1 MKSTKNLS
9 DFAKEL
15 NDRQFEAMVSRGT
28 TLVLAGPGTGKTRV
42 IIKRIQHLIKNRH
55 IQPDRILA
63 LSFTKKATEEMKAR
77 LEKDDLG
84 KKTAKRPNLCTIHKF
99 CREFLKEIVAKEKDL
114 LPIKENFKVAKDKE
128 CRDLL
133 INMDV
138 DKLNKNS
145 LNDLLFKIGKYKN
158 QLGFEKKYQSE
169 TTTIDATTKTFYK
182 KYQEALIENN
192 LIDLDD
198 YLVYTYQAL
207 KKSPEIRR
215 KVAERYDAIL
225 IDEFQDT
232 NTVQYEIL
240 KYLSVD
246 IPDKLFMVGDEDQ
259 SIYAFRGADYK
270 KIQQLEQDFTKV
282 NKILLVDNY
291 RSTQLI
297 LDAAKAVIDH
307 NTNRE
312 EKALRAHKKHP
323 NEEKITLIEANDEQE
338 EAETIAKIIKRQT
351 QNNKKIKFGDFAIL
365 YRNNYFSEAIEDA
378 FEVYRIP
385 YHKGVEG
392 DFLEDSEV
400 EVLIDYLR
408 LIDKKVIDEAFYNII
423 VNCNGI
429 GDASK
434 EWIKEIV
441 DKKSESDSNWFF
453 NKATE
458 DNFKDTRLKP
468 ENIELLISLRNTIN
482 NWQKQN
488 KTKAYETLK
497 VILPDILNF
506 VKTRKQK
513 KYKRVGSQLLTM
525 LKEDYPEITINK
537 FLDEISKPRDLNEPM
552 GFTATDK
559 AVSLLTFHGAKGL
572 EFKRVFLI
580 CLNERVLP
588 DHRSKSEEEIA
599 EERRLFYVG
608 MTRAEEKL
616 FLTRP
621 RNIIKKDR
629 ETNEDVL
636 EKQEV
641 SRFIEEI
648 RDGISENHIEEV
660 QDIESYLKTI

>member
-1 MKSTKNLS
+1 
-9 DFAKEL
+9 
-15 NDRQFEAMVSRGT
+15 
-28 TLVLAGPGTGKTRV
+28 
-42 IIKRIQHLIKNRH
+42 
-55 IQPDRILA
+55 
-63 LSFTKKATEEMKAR
+63 
-77 LEKDDLG
+77 
-84 KKTAKRPNLCTIHKF
+84 
-99 CREFLKEIVAKEKDL
+99 
-114 LPIKENFKVAKDKE
+114 
-128 CRDLL
+128 
-133 INMDV
+133 
-138 DKLNKNS
+138 
-145 LNDLLFKIGKYKN
+145 
-158 QLGFEKKYQSE
+158 
-169 TTTIDATTKTFYK
+169 
-182 KYQEALIENN
+182 
-192 LIDLDD
+192 
-198 YLVYTYQAL
+198 
-207 KKSPEIRR
+207 
-215 KVAERYDAIL
+215 
-225 IDEFQDT
+225 
-232 NTVQYEIL
+232 
-240 KYLSVD
+240 
-246 IPDKLFMVGDEDQ
+246 MVGDEDQ

-323 NEEKITLIEANDEQE
+323 NEEQITLIEANDEQE

-378 FEVYRIP
+378 FEFYRIP
-385 YHKGVEG
+385 YRKSIEG
-392 DFLEDSEV
+392 DFLKNSDV
-400 EVLIDYLR
+400 GVLINCLR

-429 GDASK
+429 GVASK

-458 DNFKDTRLKP
+458 DDFKDTKLKP
-468 ENIELLISLRNTIN
+468 KNIELLISLRNTIN

-488 KTKAYETLK
+488 KTKAYEALK
-497 VILPDILNF
+497 IILPDILNF
-506 VKTRKQK
+506 VKTSKPK
-513 KYKRVGSQLLTM
+513 DYKRVGSQLLTM
-525 LKEDYPEITINK
+525 LKEDYPEMTINE

-559 AVSLLTFHGAKGL
+559 AVSLLTFHSAKGL

-580 CLNERVLP
+580 RLNEGSLP
-588 DHRSKSEEEIA
+588 DYRSKSEEEIT